1 MRTGR
6 VNAILGTALSP
17 DEVRGYLEPIGFR
30 AEPNAEDDF
39 DVTIPPWRPDSERE
53 IDVIEEVARH
63 HGYSRIRRTRPA
75 VTSVGALTPY
85 QRDRRLAAD
94 ILVGAGL
101 SEAWATS
108 FLAPSD
114 LARAG
119 LPVHAVEV
127 ENPLTAEE
135 SMLRTSLLPGLLRA
149 LVTNA
154 SHRRADV
161 ALFEIG
167 HVFVPPPGL
176 TGLPQEPEHLSVVL
190 GGRDAAAAVRLWRG
204 LVDGLRLADVRLEG
218 AGLPG
223 LHPTRSARIVV
234 GGEAVGTIGEIDP
247 DVLAE
252 HDLTAPVGWVE
263 VVLDRLLAGPRRPAT
278 YRPVSRFPSADID
291 LAVIVDDNVPAADVE
306 AALGEAGGDELESVE
321 LFDVYRGEH
330 DLPGSQPPP
339 GRRSLAY
346 HLRFSSLDHTLTD
359 EELAGLRRRCIEAV
373 ETAVGRHAPGL
384 TGRG

>member
-1 MRTGR
+1 VRTAR
-6 VNAILGTALSP
+6 VNAILGTHLSP
-17 DEVRGYLEPIGFR
+17 EDVRGYLDPIGFQA
-30 AEPNAEDDF
+30 AEADGRDPSIGDF
-39 DVTIPPWRPDSERE
+39 DVTIPTWRPDSERE
-53 IDVIEEVARH
+53 IDVVEEVARH

-75 VTSVGALTPY
+75 VTSVGGLTPY

-94 ILVGAGL
+94 ILVGVGL

-108 FLAPSD
+108 FLAPTD

-154 SHRRADV
+154 SHRRPDV
-161 ALFEIG
+161 GLFEVG
-167 HVFVPPPGL
+167 HVFLPPPGL
-176 TGLPQEPEHLSVVL
+176 TGLPQEPEHLAVVL
-190 GGRDAAAAVRLWRG
+190 GGRDAAAAVRLWRA

-234 GGEAVGTIGEIDP
+234 GGEAVGAIGEIDP
-247 DVLAE
+247 DVLGE
-252 HDLTAPVGWVE
+252 HGLTAPVGWIE

-278 YRPVSRFPSADID
+278 YKPVSRFPSADID
-291 LAVIVDDNVPAADVE
+291 LAVIVDDAVPAADVE
-306 AALGEAGGDELESVE
+306 AALREAGGDELESVE
-321 LFDVYRGEH
+321 LFDVYRG
-330 DLPGSQPPP
+330 DPAATGSQPSP

-373 ETAVGRHAPGL
+373 ETAVGATL
-384 TGRG
+384 RG